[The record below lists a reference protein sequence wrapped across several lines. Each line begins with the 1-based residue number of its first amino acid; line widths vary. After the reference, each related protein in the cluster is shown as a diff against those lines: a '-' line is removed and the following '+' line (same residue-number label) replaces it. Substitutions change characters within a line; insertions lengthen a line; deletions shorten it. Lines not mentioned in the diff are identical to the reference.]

1 MPPSRK
7 TRIRSID
14 YLKGLLIS
22 GIVFCHAFGP
32 GGACHAWAY
41 AFVIPAFF
49 FASGLFLK
57 VAPTTPAEA
66 AGEVRKRFF
75 SLMVPYFL
83 WSLVWLLAWGAL
95 TPKALA
101 CVAYGSHRSL
111 IRAKAISSLWFLPV
125 LFLACAGWSA
135 TRLALGR
142 RFVPWVRAAL
152 GAAAFAAAFLLP
164 HPRAGWPWGADT
176 ACCAFGC
183 LAAGNLAAPWVGRL
197 RGVAARGAGALV
209 PLLLA
214 AAFFAG
220 SLGYGLN
227 LPANGY
233 VNVAEAAY
241 GNPFPFLAVGASGT
255 LCAVCLSV
263 FLEAVTEGGRAWT
276 LRWLEILGTNTL
288 GILCI
293 HRFFLRL
300 LRPWTASLDLP
311 SPVPTLLRAASAL
324 LLSALLSLILSRVF
338 PPAVGLPFRRRKTTE
353 RRSA

>member
-1 MPPSRK
+1 
-7 TRIRSID
+7 
-14 YLKGLLIS
+14 
-22 GIVFCHAFGP
+22 
-32 GGACHAWAY
+32 
-41 AFVIPAFF
+41 
-49 FASGLFLK
+49 
-57 VAPTTPAEA
+57 
-66 AGEVRKRFF
+66 
-75 SLMVPYFL
+75 
-83 WSLVWLLAWGAL
+83 
-95 TPKALA
+95 
-101 CVAYGSHRSL
+101 
-111 IRAKAISSLWFLPV
+111 
-125 LFLACAGWSA
+125 
-135 TRLALGR
+135 
-142 RFVPWVRAAL
+142 
-152 GAAAFAAAFLLP
+152 
-164 HPRAGWPWGADT
+164 
-176 ACCAFGC
+176 
-183 LAAGNLAAPWVGRL
+183 
-197 RGVAARGAGALV
+197 
-209 PLLLA
+209 LLLA

-324 LLSALLSLILSRVF
+324 LLSALLSLVLSRVF
-338 PPAVGLPFRRRKTTE
+338 PPAVGLPFHRRETTE
-353 RRSA
+353 RRSIR